1 MQTPIL
7 EVYEEGIKA
16 QLPSNP
22 PALQDSFVVYVE
34 QFALGMHV
42 VPFEIQPAKDI
53 EHSELF
59 VFFISIQVFF
69 LQLYVTLSK
78 MH

>member
-1 MQTPIL
+1 M
-7 EVYEEGIKA
+7 EDYEEGIKA

-34 QFALGMHV
+34 QFARGIHV
-42 VPFEIQPAKDI
+42 VPFEIQPAKAN
-53 EHSELF
+53 EHSEF
-59 VFFISIQVFF
+59 CVFFMSIHVFF
-69 LQLYVTLSK
+69 LQIYVILSK